1 MICDQTCIQAHF
13 KTVQEK
19 QQQKIKNNKLGVVVH
34 TYNPSNQEAEAGGSR
49 VLGQP
54 ELHSETLSQKIKLK
68 LNNKEV
74 LSKDSRLNIQV

>member
-1 MICDQTCIQAHF
+1 VTKPVF
-13 KTVQEK
+13 KHILK
-19 QQQKIKNNKLGVVVH
+19 LYKKNNNKRSKITKKLGVVVH